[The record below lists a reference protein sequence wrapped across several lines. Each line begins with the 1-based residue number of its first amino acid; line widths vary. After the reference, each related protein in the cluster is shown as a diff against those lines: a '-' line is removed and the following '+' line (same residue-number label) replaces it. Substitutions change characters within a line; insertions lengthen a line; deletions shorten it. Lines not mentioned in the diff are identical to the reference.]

1 MPRQTVAAVI
11 PTKNAGRVI
20 GGALASLRFCD
31 EIIVVDMHS
40 TDDTRAVCDTFPNVR
55 FFTRQD
61 YIYGNFNFGAEQAT
75 SSWIIRLDSDE
86 RLTPALARE
95 IVALL
100 EEGPTSDVYEA
111 PFTSYFCGQPIRW
124 GPAWEQPRRKTLFR
138 RGTLRYKV
146 QSEHEDLTPAARP
159 VTVGRLKH
167 RYVHFSTPDVATFL
181 RKVNYYSDR
190 DYARCVAPQRVRVLP
205 PWRLT
210 LAVGRY
216 FAHQY
221 VVCRGY
227 RDGYAGFALCALNAA
242 YRLVHE
248 LKAWECRHDLKAHH
262 ERVRERFDSSLSHS
276 DGRGAG

>member
-159 VTVGRLKH
+159 VTVGRLNN

-221 VVCRGY
+221 VACRGY